1 MRSNALKGLHAM
13 QDGLIIIADLPR
25 FRSPNRLSNSVL
37 YARYDPLAI
46 CLASVVLVVNA
57 HTGRLIFEDV
67 QTYAREVGMRRW
79 RQYAD
84 KCETEVR
91 ISLSFCELVRISP
104 TRKAAEG

>member
-1 MRSNALKGLHAM
+1 M

-25 FRSPNRLSNSVL
+25 FRSINRRL

-91 ISLSFCELVRISP
+91 ISLSFLRISEDL
-104 TRKAAEG
+104 TY